1 MKETLTILRLL
12 GKLLVQ
18 LPGKMIKKVRT
29 SASKPKGGADEGALY
44 ANLYQADDGTWAFG
58 SLHPYDSLGDA
69 LCCHLPEQKKAGE
82 VYRYRTTIKVS
93 FS

>member
-18 LPGKMIKKVRT
+18 LPGKMMKKVRT
-29 SASKPKGGADEGALY
+29 TARKSKGVADDGAMY
-44 ANLYQADDGTWAFG
+44 ANLYRADDGTLSFG
-58 SLHPYDSLGDA
+58 SLYPYNSLGDA
-69 LCCHLPEQKKAGE
+69 LCCHVPELKKNK
-82 VYRYRTTIKVS
+82 VYRYRATVKIS